1 MGFLNMISL
10 VGIFGLCAIA
20 WLLSENRQPKYFP
33 WRVVV
38 AGLLFQFFFAAL
50 VFLSSG
56 MRQVLSAIAG
66 LLNVVFAAADAGA
79 RLVFGRT
86 LVPPPGQESF
96 FLIPLIPGTENCVAD
111 SVGQIVPGFCGVRFG
126 YIFAFRALPA
136 IVFLAGLIA
145 LLYRFGVIQW
155 LVRVFSRLFYNVF
168 GLSGAESLSGI
179 ANILV
184 GIEALIVVKP
194 YLAKMTR
201 SELCATL
208 ACCFGTASSATL
220 PSYISILRPVFPDV
234 VTHLIAASIMA
245 IPACFLLSKILV
257 PELEMPLTRW
267 DTPYDKDWHT
277 GLSERAF
284 SEQVL
289 SDRFLSDQSLA
300 KRESV
305 DEPNPLQEVSPRLTP
320 MEAAISGALVG
331 VKVAISIV
339 GVLILV
345 LGLVYLLYEFIAWLA
360 TLPDPVGGWFKVIT
374 LPNIL
379 GILSLPF
386 TVLTGVS
393 LNWTELWQSSLLI
406 GRRLF
411 ETAILPYQSLV
422 AGSSGIGTRILG
434 DRAILLLTYAL
445 AGFAHLAYWG
455 IVVGGAIALAP
466 SRSRDIIQLSWK
478 ALLAGILATYMIACF
493 IGFFDGLFGMS
504 TGEILGR

>member
-10 VGIFGLCAIA
+10 IGIFGLCAIA
-20 WLLSENRQPKYFP
+20 WLLSETRQPKHFP

-38 AGLLFQFFFAAL
+38 TGLLFQFVFTAL

-56 MRQVLSAIAG
+56 LRQVLSTIAG
-66 LLNVVFAAADAGA
+66 LLNVLFAAADAGA
-79 RLVFGRT
+79 RFIFGRT

-111 SVGQIVPGFCGVRFG
+111 SVGQIVPGFCGIRFG

-145 LLYRFGVIQW
+145 LLYRFGIIQW
-155 LVRVFSRLFYNVF
+155 LVRIFSRLFYKFF
-168 GLSGAESLSGI
+168 GLSGAESLSGV

-184 GIEALIVVKP
+184 GVEALIVVKP

-220 PSYISILRPVFPDV
+220 PSYVSILRPIFPDV
-234 VTHLIAASIMA
+234 LTHLIAASILA

-257 PELEMPLTRW
+257 PELDMPLTRW

-284 SEQVL
+284 SEPIG
-289 SDRFLSDQSLA
+289 SDQFLA
-300 KRESV
+300 ERALV
-305 DEPNPLQEVSPRLTP
+305 DEPNPPQEVSPRLTP
-320 MEAAISGALVG
+320 MEAAVSGALVG
-331 VKVAISIV
+331 VKVAIGIV
-339 GVLILV
+339 GVLILA
-345 LGLVYLLYEFIAWLA
+345 LGLVYLLYEFISWLA

-374 LPNIL
+374 VPNIL

-386 TVLTGVS
+386 TVLTGIS

-411 ETAILPYQSLV
+411 ETGILPYQSLV
-422 AGSSGIGTRILG
+422 AGSSGIGTRIIG

-445 AGFAHLAYWG
+445 AGFSHFAYWG
-455 IVVGGAIALAP
+455 IVVGGAIALVP
-466 SRSRDIIQLSWK
+466 SRRRDIIQLSWR

-493 IGFFDGLFGMS
+493 VGFFDGFFGMS
-504 TGEILGR
+504 TGAILGRSS